1 MSSVVHSSQG
11 SQKDCDSP
19 KERRVIVRTVQRDG
33 LESQDVDHCSRPMIA
48 CLFVNFKQIVQWG
61 PPSQC
66 LGSILQIHCQRPPMG
81 MRRENCGG
89 SCVRRRRVGFRW
101 LMMQKR
107 HMYPWS
113 MGSGGEKW

>member
-48 CLFVNFKQIVQWG
+48 CLFVNFKQIANG
-61 PPSQC
+61 
-66 LGSILQIHCQRPPMG
+66 
-81 MRRENCGG
+81 RRWE
-89 SCVRRRRVGFRW
+89 CVGKTVEGHVCVVVG
-101 LMMQKR
+101 
-107 HMYPWS
+107 
-113 MGSGGEKW
+113 